1 MRPPSS
7 IGIGTV
13 IGTGGWYI
21 HNRYQGV
28 SLVPFS
34 LPLYLSGITVVA
46 RLNTNTKSGRCAPFL
61 TRIAS
66 QQRLKTRVTFSFVVA
81 LKTKFSRDSLFM
93 KENATY
99 RC

>member
-46 RLNTNTKSGRCAPFL
+46 RLNVILVG
-61 TRIAS
+61 
-66 QQRLKTRVTFSFVVA
+66 VA
-81 LKTKFSRDSLFM
+81 AYAYDT
-93 KENATY
+93 
-99 RC
+99 